1 MNQSRQIQ
9 RQIQKFLGILCGVT
23 YLLIVWGAVV
33 RTTGSGLGCPDWP
46 LCHGQIIPPF
56 RTDVLIEYVHRLLA
70 TLVGLGTLAFAI
82 FVWSQKE
89 LRSVLGNWCATM
101 VGLLVLQV
109 ALGGVTVRTELH
121 SHIVATHLAVALI
134 FLAALFYMWLRMRG
148 DFDRSAARAQPR
160 TIWYH
165 LSHITLLLLFFQIVL
180 GGLVA
185 AGNAGLACPDFPTCL
200 GSWWPA
206 LHGNVALHFLHRL
219 GAVLILLFLSIL
231 ALGARQPHGA
241 RLPMVIHL
249 LLVGVVVQIL
259 LGIGSVM
266 MHLPTA
272 MRIAH
277 NAVAVF
283 LFLVLMTATYELRRT
298 PE

>member
-1 MNQSRQIQ
+1 MKPQL
-9 RQIQKFLGILCGVT
+9 FLLVFFT

-33 RTTGSGLGCPDWP
+33 RATGSGLGCPDWP

-56 RTDVLIEYVHRLLA
+56 RADVLIEYTHRLLA
-70 TLVGLGTLAFAI
+70 TLVGLGTLIFAI

-89 LRSVLGNWCATM
+89 LRSVLGNLCTAA

-134 FLAALFYMWLRMRG
+134 FLAVLFYMWLRVRG
-148 DFDRSAARAQPR
+148 DWDRSAARAQPR
-160 TIWYH
+160 TVWYH
-165 LSHITLLLLFFQIVL
+165 LSHITLLILFFQIVL

-185 AGNAGLACPDFPTCL
+185 ATNAGLACPDFPTCL

-206 LHGNVALHFLHRL
+206 LHGNVALHFFHRL
-219 GAVLILLFLSIL
+219 GGFLVFFLIVGLTVSFRIFKKRKCPFVLRSLFILVSL
-231 ALGARQPHGA
+231 
-241 RLPMVIHL
+241 
-249 LLVGVVVQIL
+249 QIL
-259 LGIGSVM
+259 LGVGTVM

-277 NAVAVF
+277 NAVAVL
-283 LFLVLMTATYELRRT
+283 LFLMLIMATYELRRQ
-298 PE
+298 PA

>member
-1 MNQSRQIQ
+1 MRNLS
-9 RQIQKFLGILCGVT
+9 KYLFFLVLLT

-33 RTTGSGLGCPDWP
+33 RATGSGLGCPDWP

-56 RTDVLIEYVHRLLA
+56 RADVLIEYTHRLLA
-70 TLVGLGTLAFAI
+70 MLVGLGTLAFAI
-82 FVWSQKE
+82 FVWSRKE

-101 VGLLVLQV
+101 MGLLVLQV
-109 ALGGVTVRTELH
+109 ALGGVTVRTELR

-160 TIWYH
+160 TVWYH
-165 LSHITLLLLFFQIVL
+165 LSHATLLILFFQILL

-185 AGNAGLACPDFPTCL
+185 ASNAGLACPDFPTCL

-219 GAVLILLFLSIL
+219 GGYLVFLMIVLLTVGFRILKGRKCPFVLRALFILVSIQL
-231 ALGARQPHGA
+231 
-241 RLPMVIHL
+241 
-249 LLVGVVVQIL
+249 L
-259 LGIGSVM
+259 LGIGSVA

-277 NAVAVF
+277 NAVAIF
-283 LFLVLMTATYELRRT
+283 LFLVLMTATYELRRN
-298 PE
+298 PA